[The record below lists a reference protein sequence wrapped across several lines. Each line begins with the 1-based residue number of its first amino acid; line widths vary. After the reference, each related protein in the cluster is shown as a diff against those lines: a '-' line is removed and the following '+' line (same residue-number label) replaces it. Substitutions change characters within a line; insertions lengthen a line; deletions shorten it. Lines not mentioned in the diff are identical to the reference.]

1 MGKAERNRRQ
11 SAQEKIAAQRAAAQ
25 RAERRRQGLIFG
37 GSLIVVV
44 AIVVAF
50 IVIKVAGGGN
60 SPAQA
65 GSSSPSGT
73 TLPASVIKD
82 VTTVPA
88 ATLDAVGP
96 GNTYKSAIQKI
107 SNGTPLTS
115 GGKPQMVYVGA
126 EYCPFCAA
134 ERWAMT
140 TALSRFG
147 TFTGLRGIH
156 SSSTDTDPNT
166 PTLTFYKASYTSK
179 YLVFSHTE
187 AQTVTRA
194 NLEPVG
200 ALQNQLMS
208 KYDVPPYVPSAQ
220 YDGSFPFIDFGN
232 QYLIN
237 GASFDPK
244 VLAGKSWAQVAAALK
259 DPSSPIAKSADG
271 AANLITAAICKITK
285 QAPASVCN
293 SAGVRAA
300 STVIG

>member
-1 MGKAERNRRQ
+1 MGKAERNRRL
-11 SAQEKIAAQRAAAQ
+11 SAQEKIAAQRVAGR
-25 RAERRRQGLIFG
+25 RAERRRQLLIAG
-37 GSLIVVV
+37 GSAIAVV
-44 AIVVAF
+44 AIVVVLV
-50 IVIKVAGGGN
+50 IVKVTSGNAGGVSTPTSN
-60 SPAQA
+60 LS
-65 GSSSPSGT
+65 
-73 TLPASVIKD
+73 ASVIKD
-82 VTTVPA
+82 VTNVPA
-88 ATLDAVGP
+88 STLDAVGT
-96 GNTYKSAIQKI
+96 GHTYKGAIRTI
-107 SNGTPLTS
+107 SGSPLTS
-115 GGKPQMVYVGA
+115 GGKPQVVYVGA
-126 EYCPFCAA
+126 EYCPYCAA
-134 ERWAMT
+134 ERWALT

-147 TFTGLRGIH
+147 TFTGLHGIH
-156 SSSTDTDPNT
+156 SSSADVNPNT

-200 ALQNQLMS
+200 ALQNQLMG

-232 QYLIN
+232 KYVIN

-259 DPSSPIAKSADG
+259 DPSSPIAKGADG
-271 AANLITAAICKITK
+271 AANLITAAICKITS

-300 STVIG
+300 GAVIG

>member
-11 SAQEKIAAQRAAAQ
+11 SAQEKIAAQRAAAH

-44 AIVVAF
+44 AIVIAF
-50 IVIKVAGGGN
+50 IVIKVAGGN
-60 SPAQA
+60 STAQA
-65 GSSSPSGT
+65 GAASPSGT
-73 TLPASVIKD
+73 VLPASVIKD

-88 ATLDAVGP
+88 STLDAVGP
-96 GNTYKSAIQKI
+96 GTTYKSAIQKI

-115 GGKPQMVYVGA
+115 GGKPEVVYVGA

-156 SSSTDTDPNT
+156 SSSTDVNPNT

-179 YLVFSHTE
+179 YLVFSSTE

-194 NLEPVG
+194 S
-200 ALQNQLMS
+200 LQTPSTLDNQLMS

-220 YDGSFPFIDFGN
+220 YDGSFPFVDFGN
-232 QYLIN
+232 QYVIN

-271 AANLITAAICKITK
+271 AANLITAAICKITN

-300 STVIG
+300 SGVI